1 MNKLL
6 GVLCFF
12 FLLAGCTPRSTQF
25 TPQQQDKVNNL
36 QKTSVAQIAEEYR
49 ANNARSNKEYTGKWM
64 KLDVY
69 VVGVNAF
76 SRSPDFSRGGRKTGK
91 QEYFIHMA
99 DVPANYNDDM
109 TCRFDS
115 DQEQAVMS
123 LNKGQRITVLGRMKE
138 ADFGTLDLTLEQCKV
153 LQTLS
158 Q

>member
-1 MNKLL
+1 MNKLI
-6 GVLCFF
+6 GVLCFL
-12 FLLAGCTPRSTQF
+12 FLLAGCAPRSSQL

-49 ANNARSNKEYTGKWM
+49 ANNARSNREYTGEWM

-76 SRSPDFSRGGRKTGK
+76 SRSPDVSRGGRKTGK

-115 DQEQAVMS
+115 DQEQTVMS

-138 ADFGTLDLTLEQCKV
+138 AEFGTLDLTLEQCKV
-153 LQTLS
+153 LQTLN